1 MTNIAKDVLFARL
14 MRSGLAEQT
23 VNDILRLTGIEIEI
37 VCSEEMTRK
46 NRHRFTVPF
55 FVGKVPV
62 ATFLCPADLPADQ
75 RTSLKRLLAMVA
87 EALGNR
93 ILYQSEGV
101 LGGALPG
108 QVMLAARL
116 LREKGTQGNITLR
129 MIADRVGLGRERLSR
144 LFHASL
150 GISFSEYLNQVR
162 LDHCRELLRNSN
174 KPITECAF
182 ESGFQSIS
190 QFNRRFKA
198 AEGITPG
205 EYRRRSFEKAHF
217 D

>member
-1 MTNIAKDVLFARL
+1 MTNIAKEVLFARL

-23 VNDILRLTGIEIEI
+23 VNDFFQLTGIEIEI
-37 VCSEEMTRK
+37 ATSKELPKK
-46 NRHRFTVPF
+46 NRSRFSVPF
-55 FVGKVPV
+55 FVGKVQV
-62 ATFLCPADLPADQ
+62 AAFLCPADLPADQ
-75 RTSLKRLLAMVA
+75 RNSLKRLLAMVA

-116 LREKGTQGNITLR
+116 LREKGTQGHITLG
-129 MIADRVGLGRERLSR
+129 MIADQVGLGRERLSR

-150 GISFSEYLNQVR
+150 GITFSEYLNQVR
-162 LDHCRELLRNSN
+162 LDHCRELLRNSR
-174 KPITECAF
+174 KPITDCAF
-182 ESGFQSIS
+182 ESGFQSLS